1 MMELV
6 KTHFFN
12 LILHVRRVTQV
23 QIDTSRF
30 GVKCPDLIGDAGGQ
44 YMFFLYL
51 FYRLRLSKVS
61 QSVSNKS
68 YLILSYLFL
77 EFITENVP
85 NAGRREGVPNQAIMS
100 QFPKRLGRV
109 GDRKIWDNVTKY
121 IFFLFLIWP
130 CWWSWH
136 VFSVIVS

>member
-68 YLILSYLFL
+68 YLILSYLTNNFCFCV
-77 EFITENVP
+77 E
-85 NAGRREGVPNQAIMS
+85 
-100 QFPKRLGRV
+100 
-109 GDRKIWDNVTKY
+109 D
-121 IFFLFLIWP
+121 
-130 CWWSWH
+130 
-136 VFSVIVS
+136 

>member
-1 MMELV
+1 MIVGGLELSMWENRD
-6 KTHFFN
+6 FA
-12 LILHVRRVTQV
+12 IRRVIQV

-68 YLILSYLFL
+68 YLILSYL
-77 EFITENVP
+77 NV
-85 NAGRREGVPNQAIMS
+85 IS
-100 QFPKRLGRV
+100 
-109 GDRKIWDNVTKY
+109 
-121 IFFLFLIWP
+121 
-130 CWWSWH
+130 
-136 VFSVIVS
+136 

>member
-12 LILHVRRVTQV
+12 LILHVRRVIQV
-23 QIDTSRF
+23 QIDTSRL
-30 GVKCPDLIGDAGGQ
+30 GVRCPDLIGNAGGQ

-68 YLILSYLFL
+68 YLILHMAKKHNKVSLCILWWRLLNIRISLLLMNRHVLNALWIPLESITFSSTLILFK
-77 EFITENVP
+77 
-85 NAGRREGVPNQAIMS
+85 RRRS
-100 QFPKRLGRV
+100 RV
-109 GDRKIWDNVTKY
+109 RR
-121 IFFLFLIWP
+121 
-130 CWWSWH
+130 
-136 VFSVIVS
+136 

>member
-68 YLILSYLFL
+68 YRILSYPPQVLCCSVNTTSVYL
-77 EFITENVP
+77 SVLNVLC
-85 NAGRREGVPNQAIMS
+85 
-100 QFPKRLGRV
+100 F
-109 GDRKIWDNVTKY
+109 
-121 IFFLFLIWP
+121 
-130 CWWSWH
+130 
-136 VFSVIVS
+136 VSSPSLK

>member
-68 YLILSYLFL
+68 YLILSYPVLRKSGQSYLSTLPTSTTKIFL
-77 EFITENVP
+77 
-85 NAGRREGVPNQAIMS
+85 AM
-100 QFPKRLGRV
+100 
-109 GDRKIWDNVTKY
+109 
-121 IFFLFLIWP
+121 
-130 CWWSWH
+130 
-136 VFSVIVS
+136 

>member
-44 YMFFLYL
+44 YMFFLYM
-51 FYRLRLSKVS
+51 FFRLRLSKVS

-68 YLILSYLFL
+68 YLILSYLIHCP
-77 EFITENVP
+77 E
-85 NAGRREGVPNQAIMS
+85 
-100 QFPKRLGRV
+100 KV
-109 GDRKIWDNVTKY
+109 GGHGSCIPLPLDIDQE
-121 IFFLFLIWP
+121 
-130 CWWSWH
+130 
-136 VFSVIVS
+136 

>member
-68 YLILSYLFL
+68 YLILSYLMSFDL
-77 EFITENVP
+77 EASP
-85 NAGRREGVPNQAIMS
+85 Q
-100 QFPKRLGRV
+100 KRYACNYWR
-109 GDRKIWDNVTKY
+109 I
-121 IFFLFLIWP
+121 
-130 CWWSWH
+130 
-136 VFSVIVS
+136 

>member
-12 LILHVRRVTQV
+12 LILHVRRVIQV
-23 QIDTSRF
+23 QIDTSRY

-51 FYRLRLSKVS
+51 FYRLKLSKVI

-68 YLILSYLFL
+68 YLILP
-77 EFITENVP
+77 I
-85 NAGRREGVPNQAIMS
+85 
-100 QFPKRLGRV
+100 
-109 GDRKIWDNVTKY
+109 Y
-121 IFFLFLIWP
+121 IFLMRKMKFIIFMQN
-130 CWWSWH
+130 
-136 VFSVIVS
+136 

>member
-51 FYRLRLSKVS
+51 FYRLMLSKFS
-61 QSVSNKS
+61 QSVPSVS
-68 YLILSYLFL
+68 VSLLI
-77 EFITENVP
+77 
-85 NAGRREGVPNQAIMS
+85 
-100 QFPKRLGRV
+100 
-109 GDRKIWDNVTKY
+109 
-121 IFFLFLIWP
+121 
-130 CWWSWH
+130 
-136 VFSVIVS
+136 

>member
-68 YLILSYLFL
+68 YLIFYRSKKLILMAH
-77 EFITENVP
+77 T
-85 NAGRREGVPNQAIMS
+85 
-100 QFPKRLGRV
+100 KWCRL
-109 GDRKIWDNVTKY
+109 
-121 IFFLFLIWP
+121 
-130 CWWSWH
+130 
-136 VFSVIVS
+136 FSVRLL

>member
-23 QIDTSRF
+23 KIDTSRF
-30 GVKCPDLIGDAGGQ
+30 GVKCPDLIGDAGGR

-68 YLILSYLFL
+68 YLILSYLW
-77 EFITENVP
+77 TPPPSKVCK
-85 NAGRREGVPNQAIMS
+85 V
-100 QFPKRLGRV
+100 
-109 GDRKIWDNVTKY
+109 RKCVKLNIEVR
-121 IFFLFLIWP
+121 
-130 CWWSWH
+130 
-136 VFSVIVS
+136 

>member
-44 YMFFLYL
+44 YMFF
-51 FYRLRLSKVS
+51 
-61 QSVSNKS
+61 SVFV
-68 YLILSYLFL
+68 L
-77 EFITENVP
+77 
-85 NAGRREGVPNQAIMS
+85 
-100 QFPKRLGRV
+100 
-109 GDRKIWDNVTKY
+109 
-121 IFFLFLIWP
+121 
-130 CWWSWH
+130 
-136 VFSVIVS
+136 

>member
-61 QSVSNKS
+61 QSVSKKS
-68 YLILSYLFL
+68 NLI
-77 EFITENVP
+77 
-85 NAGRREGVPNQAIMS
+85 
-100 QFPKRLGRV
+100 
-109 GDRKIWDNVTKY
+109 
-121 IFFLFLIWP
+121 
-130 CWWSWH
+130 
-136 VFSVIVS
+136 

>member
-68 YLILSYLFL
+68 YLILSYPLKSPQSHQKVL
-77 EFITENVP
+77 KIPYP
-85 NAGRREGVPNQAIMS
+85 NRRKVKQKSI
-100 QFPKRLGRV
+100 
-109 GDRKIWDNVTKY
+109 I
-121 IFFLFLIWP
+121 
-130 CWWSWH
+130 
-136 VFSVIVS
+136 

>member
-68 YLILSYLFL
+68 YLILSYLTF
-77 EFITENVP
+77 
-85 NAGRREGVPNQAIMS
+85 AII
-100 QFPKRLGRV
+100 V
-109 GDRKIWDNVTKY
+109 VY
-121 IFFLFLIWP
+121 
-130 CWWSWH
+130 
-136 VFSVIVS
+136 FSSLNYSTIAIAS

>member
-68 YLILSYLFL
+68 YLILSYLTFFPTDKL
-77 EFITENVP
+77 SIGGF
-85 NAGRREGVPNQAIMS
+85 GR
-100 QFPKRLGRV
+100 
-109 GDRKIWDNVTKY
+109 
-121 IFFLFLIWP
+121 
-130 CWWSWH
+130 
-136 VFSVIVS
+136 